1 MKYQEALNEKNLTKD
16 KLAKQTQK
24 KIEELENLN
33 TYIKEVEGDVE
44 DFDDEDK
51 KNFEDIKNKITTL
64 DNQLEKSILKF
75 DLEVYERRLQVFESN
90 RIKGGIQKEPKIEKN
105 IVEMSQEVED
115 EVEEDEVEEKVVEQK
130 VEVVTKTTQPK
141 KASDINEKLNQLKK
155 QVSIDTNK
163 FKQEVQEE
171 EVEEVEEF
179 EKKAEVKPKKNSV
192 WYWVI
197 GGGVLILTYGAV
209 NLMKE
214 RR

>member
-33 TYIKEVEGDVE
+33 EYIKEVEGDVE

-51 KNFEDIKNKITTL
+51 KNFEDIKNKIATL

-75 DLEVYERRLQVFESN
+75 DLEVYEKRLQVFESN

-105 IVEMSQEVED
+105 IVEMSQEVE
-115 EVEEDEVEEKVVEQK
+115 EDEVEEEIVEQK
-130 VEVVTKTTQPK
+130 VETPKPTK

-155 QVSIDTNK
+155 EVSIDTNK

>member
-51 KNFEDIKNKITTL
+51 KNFEDIKNKINTL

-75 DLEVYERRLQVFESN
+75 DLEVYEKRLQVFESN

-105 IVEMSQEVED
+105 IVEMSQEVE
-115 EVEEDEVEEKVVEQK
+115 EDEVEEEIVEKK
-130 VEVVTKTTQPK
+130 VETPKPTKNV
-141 KASDINEKLNQLKK
+141 SDINEKLNQLKK
-155 QVSIDTNK
+155 EVSIDTNK

>member
-33 TYIKEVEGDVE
+33 TYIKEVESDVE

-51 KNFEDIKNKITTL
+51 ENFENIKNKIATL

-75 DLEVYERRLQVFESN
+75 DLEVYEKRLQVFESN

-105 IVEMSQEVED
+105 IVEMSQEVE
-115 EVEEDEVEEKVVEQK
+115 EDEVEKEIVEQK
-130 VEVVTKTTQPK
+130 IEVVTKTTQPT

-155 QVSIDTNK
+155 EVSIDTNK
-163 FKQEVQEE
+163 FNQKQE
-171 EVEEVEEF
+171 EVEEEVEEF

-197 GGGVLILTYGAV
+197 GGGILVLTYGAV

>member
-51 KNFEDIKNKITTL
+51 KNFEDIKNKINTL

-105 IVEMSQEVED
+105 IVEMSQEED
-115 EVEEDEVEEKVVEQK
+115 EVEVEEKVVEQK
-130 VEVVTKTTQPK
+130 VEVAKTTQPK

-197 GGGVLILTYGAV
+197 GGGILILTYGAV

>member
-33 TYIKEVEGDVE
+33 EYIKEVESDVE

-51 KNFEDIKNKITTL
+51 QNYENIKNKIATL

-75 DLEVYERRLQVFESN
+75 DLEAYEKRLQVFESN

-105 IVEMSQEVED
+105 IVEMSQEVE
-115 EVEEDEVEEKVVEQK
+115 EDEVEEEIVEQK
-130 VEVVTKTTQPK
+130 VETPKTTK

-155 QVSIDTNK
+155 EVSK
-163 FKQEVQEE
+163 
-171 EVEEVEEF
+171 
-179 EKKAEVKPKKNSV
+179 
-192 WYWVI
+192 
-197 GGGVLILTYGAV
+197 
-209 NLMKE
+209 
-214 RR
+214 

>member
-33 TYIKEVEGDVE
+33 EYIKEVEGDVE

-51 KNFEDIKNKITTL
+51 QNYENIKNKIATL

-75 DLEVYERRLQVFESN
+75 DLEVYEKRLQVFESN

-105 IVEMSQEVED
+105 IVEMSQEVE
-115 EVEEDEVEEKVVEQK
+115 EDEVEEEIVEKK
-130 VEVVTKTTQPK
+130 VETPKPTKK
-141 KASDINEKLNQLKK
+141 VSDINEKLNQLKK
-155 QVSIDTNK
+155 EVSIDTNK

>member
-51 KNFEDIKNKITTL
+51 KNFEDIKNKIATL

-75 DLEVYERRLQVFESN
+75 DLEVYEKRLQVFESN

-105 IVEMSQEVED
+105 IVEMSQD
-115 EVEEDEVEEKVVEQK
+115 EDEVEEKVVEQK
-130 VEVVTKTTQPK
+130 VEVAKTTQPK

-163 FKQEVQEE
+163 FKQEVEEE
-171 EVEEVEEF
+171 EVEVEEF

>member
-33 TYIKEVEGDVE
+33 EYIKEVEGDVE

-51 KNFEDIKNKITTL
+51 KNFENIKNKIATL

-75 DLEVYERRLQVFESN
+75 DLEVYEKRLQVFESN

-105 IVEMSQEVED
+105 IVEMSQDVEED
-115 EVEEDEVEEKVVEQK
+115 EIEEDEVEEEIVEQK
-130 VEVVTKTTQPK
+130 VETPKPTK

-155 QVSIDTNK
+155 EVSIDTNK

>member
-51 KNFEDIKNKITTL
+51 KNFEDIKNKINTL

-105 IVEMSQEVED
+105 IVEMSQEED
-115 EVEEDEVEEKVVEQK
+115 EDEVEEKIVEKK
-130 VEVVTKTTQPK
+130 VEVAKTTQPK

-171 EVEEVEEF
+171 EVEEF

-197 GGGVLILTYGAV
+197 GGGILVLTYGAV

>member
-33 TYIKEVEGDVE
+33 EYIKEVESDVE

-51 KNFEDIKNKITTL
+51 QNYENIKNKIATL

-75 DLEVYERRLQVFESN
+75 DLEVYEKRLQVFESN

-115 EVEEDEVEEKVVEQK
+115 EVEEDEVEEKVETPKPTKK
-130 VEVVTKTTQPK
+130 V
-141 KASDINEKLNQLKK
+141 SDINEKLNQLKK
-155 QVSIDTNK
+155 EVSIDTNK

>member
-33 TYIKEVEGDVE
+33 EYIKEVESDVE

-51 KNFEDIKNKITTL
+51 QNYENIKNKIATL

-75 DLEVYERRLQVFESN
+75 DLEVYEKRLQVFESN

-115 EVEEDEVEEKVVEQK
+115 EVEEDEVEEKVETPKPTKK
-130 VEVVTKTTQPK
+130 V
-141 KASDINEKLNQLKK
+141 SDINEKLNQLKK
-155 QVSIDTNK
+155 EVSIDTNK
-163 FKQEVQEE
+163 FKQEVQE

>member
-75 DLEVYERRLQVFESN
+75 DLEVYEKRLQVFESN

-105 IVEMSQEVED
+105 IVEMSQEVE
-115 EVEEDEVEEKVVEQK
+115 EDEVEEKVIEQK
-130 VEVVTKTTQPK
+130 VEVAKTTQPK

-163 FKQEVQEE
+163 FKQEEVEE
-171 EVEEVEEF
+171 EELIEVEEF

-197 GGGVLILTYGAV
+197 GGGILVLTYGAV

>member
-33 TYIKEVEGDVE
+33 EYIKEVEGDVE

-51 KNFEDIKNKITTL
+51 QNYENIKNKIATL

-75 DLEVYERRLQVFESN
+75 DLEVYEKRLQVFESN

-115 EVEEDEVEEKVVEQK
+115 EVEEK
-130 VEVVTKTTQPK
+130 VETPKPTKK
-141 KASDINEKLNQLKK
+141 VSDINEKLNQLKK
-155 QVSIDTNK
+155 EVSIDTNK
-163 FKQEVQEE
+163 FNQKQE
-171 EVEEVEEF
+171 EVEEEVEEF

>member
-33 TYIKEVEGDVE
+33 EYIKEVESDVE

-51 KNFEDIKNKITTL
+51 QNYENIKNKIATL

-75 DLEVYERRLQVFESN
+75 DLEVYEKRLQVFESN

-105 IVEMSQEVED
+105 IVEMSQEVE
-115 EVEEDEVEEKVVEQK
+115 EDEVEEEIVEQK
-130 VEVVTKTTQPK
+130 VETPKPTK

-155 QVSIDTNK
+155 EVSIDTNK
-163 FKQEVQEE
+163 FNQQQEE

>member
-33 TYIKEVEGDVE
+33 EYIKEVEGDVE

-51 KNFEDIKNKITTL
+51 QNYENIKNKIATL

-75 DLEVYERRLQVFESN
+75 DLEVYEKRLQVFESN

-115 EVEEDEVEEKVVEQK
+115 EVEEK
-130 VEVVTKTTQPK
+130 VETPKPTKK
-141 KASDINEKLNQLKK
+141 VSDINEKLNQLKK
-155 QVSIDTNK
+155 EVSIDTNK

>member
-51 KNFEDIKNKITTL
+51 KNFEDIKNKINTL

-75 DLEVYERRLQVFESN
+75 DLEVYEKRLQVFESN

-105 IVEMSQEVED
+105 IVEMSQEVK
-115 EVEEDEVEEKVVEQK
+115 EDEVEEKVIEQK
-130 VEVVTKTTQPK
+130 VEVTKTTQPK

-197 GGGVLILTYGAV
+197 GGGILVLTYGAV

>member
-33 TYIKEVEGDVE
+33 EYIKEVEGDVE

-51 KNFEDIKNKITTL
+51 QNYENIKNKIATL

-75 DLEVYERRLQVFESN
+75 DLEVYEKRLQVFESN

-105 IVEMSQEVED
+105 IVEMSQEVE
-115 EVEEDEVEEKVVEQK
+115 EDEVEEEIVEKK
-130 VEVVTKTTQPK
+130 VETPKPTKNV
-141 KASDINEKLNQLKK
+141 SDINEKLNQLKK
-155 QVSIDTNK
+155 EVSIDTNK
-163 FKQEVQEE
+163 FNQQQEE

>member
-33 TYIKEVEGDVE
+33 EYIKEVESDVE

-51 KNFEDIKNKITTL
+51 QNFENIKNKIATL

-75 DLEVYERRLQVFESN
+75 DLEVYEKRLQVFESN

-105 IVEMSQEVED
+105 IVEMSQD

-155 QVSIDTNK
+155 EVSIDTNK
-163 FKQEVQEE
+163 FNQKQE
-171 EVEEVEEF
+171 EVEEEVDEF

>member
-33 TYIKEVEGDVE
+33 EYIKEVEGDVE

-51 KNFEDIKNKITTL
+51 KNFEDIKNKIATL

-75 DLEVYERRLQVFESN
+75 DLEVYEKRLQVFESN

-105 IVEMSQEVED
+105 IVEMSQEVE
-115 EVEEDEVEEKVVEQK
+115 EDEVEEEIVEQK
-130 VEVVTKTTQPK
+130 VETPKPTK

-155 QVSIDTNK
+155 EVSIDTNK
-163 FKQEVQEE
+163 FNQKQE
-171 EVEEVEEF
+171 EVEEEVEEF

>member
-51 KNFEDIKNKITTL
+51 KNFEDIKNKINTL

-105 IVEMSQEVED
+105 IVEMSQEED
-115 EVEEDEVEEKVVEQK
+115 EDEVEEKIVEKK
-130 VEVVTKTTQPK
+130 VEVAKTTQPK

-197 GGGVLILTYGAV
+197 GGGILVLTYGAV

>member
-51 KNFEDIKNKITTL
+51 KNFEDIKNKINTL

-105 IVEMSQEVED
+105 IVEMSQEED
-115 EVEEDEVEEKVVEQK
+115 EVEVEEKVVEQK
-130 VEVVTKTTQPK
+130 VEVAKTTQPK

-163 FKQEVQEE
+163 FKQEVEEE
-171 EVEEVEEF
+171 EVEVEEF

-197 GGGVLILTYGAV
+197 GGGILILTYGAV

>member
-33 TYIKEVEGDVE
+33 EYIKEVEGDVE

-51 KNFEDIKNKITTL
+51 QNFENIKNKIATL

-75 DLEVYERRLQVFESN
+75 DLEVYEKRLQVFESN

-105 IVEMSQEVED
+105 IVEMSQED

-155 QVSIDTNK
+155 EVSIDTNK
-163 FKQEVQEE
+163 FNQKQE
-171 EVEEVEEF
+171 EVEEEVEEF

>member
-33 TYIKEVEGDVE
+33 EYIKEVEGDVE

-51 KNFEDIKNKITTL
+51 QNYENIKNKIATL

-75 DLEVYERRLQVFESN
+75 DLEVYEKRLQVFESN

-105 IVEMSQEVED
+105 IVEMSQEVE
-115 EVEEDEVEEKVVEQK
+115 EDEVEEEIVEQK
-130 VEVVTKTTQPK
+130 VETPKPTK

-155 QVSIDTNK
+155 EVSIDTNK
-163 FKQEVQEE
+163 FKQQQEE

>member
-51 KNFEDIKNKITTL
+51 KNFEDIKNKIATL

-105 IVEMSQEVED
+105 IVEMSQEED
-115 EVEEDEVEEKVVEQK
+115 EVEVEEKVVEQK
-130 VEVVTKTTQPK
+130 VEVAKTTQPK

-163 FKQEVQEE
+163 FKQEVEEE
-171 EVEEVEEF
+171 EVEVEEF

-197 GGGVLILTYGAV
+197 GGGILILTYGAV